1 MSPAR
6 TCAVLALL
14 AAVAF
19 AQTEPDAAV
28 THAAAAAAAETQG
41 AAAVTESNEPIA
53 VSAATAVAAAT
64 AAAPLAAAPT
74 VAEPTAAAPTAA
86 ALTPPAV
93 VTPPALGATLA
104 NAEATSPSPATPP
117 AAGTAASPAAP
128 SPGAPLAASSPSARP
143 STAAAAAATSPPTS
157 TDPAFASSAPAA
169 TPTPTAASTA
179 YSSLSADVTTSVHLG
194 SPSPETETDATTPQ
208 DTADGTDG
216 TDGPPEAPWP
226 VLVTQEPRSVRAREG
241 GNASLSCAARGPL
254 ALLRGA
260 RVSWHRRS
268 PHGERVEHEAG
279 RSELAQG
286 DDADADGEDEDEVEL
301 WAQLLLLQVL
311 ESRDEGAFYCV
322 VTSSS
327 GDATSHGEGSTLLV
341 SALNS
346 GWRGLGD
353 GVLGALGAA
362 CAGLGVLMGLL
373 VALVPGVRDKLACGK
388 SSSISLDHV

>member
-6 TCAVLALL
+6 TCAMLALL

-28 THAAAAAAAETQG
+28 THAAAAAAETQG
-41 AAAVTESNEPIA
+41 AAAVTESSVPTA
-53 VSAATAVAAAT
+53 VSAAT

-74 VAEPTAAAPTAA
+74 VAEPTVAEPTVAAPTAA
-86 ALTPPAV
+86 ALAPPAV

-104 NAEATSPSPATPP
+104 NAEAASPSSDKPDAAGTVTPP

-128 SPGAPLAASSPSARP
+128 SPGTPLAASSSSAHP
-143 STAAAAAATSPPTS
+143 STAAAAAATLPPTS
-157 TDPAFASSAPAA
+157 TAPAFASSAPAA
-169 TPTPTAASTA
+169 TPTAASVA
-179 YSSLSADVTTSVHLG
+179 DSSFSADVATSVRAG
-194 SPSPETETDATTPQ
+194 SPSPGTGATTPL
-208 DTADGTDG
+208 DAADG

-226 VLVTQEPRSVRAREG
+226 VLVTQEPRSARAREG
-241 GNASLSCAARGPL
+241 GNASLACAARGPL

-260 RVSWHRRS
+260 HVSWHRRS
-268 PHGERVEHEAG
+268 PRGERVEHEAG
-279 RSELAQG
+279 RSELSQG
-286 DDADADGEDEDEVEL
+286 DADADGEDEDEVEL

-327 GDATSHGEGSTLLV
+327 GGATSHGEGSTLLV
-341 SALNS
+341 SAPNS

-388 SSSISLDHV
+388 SSSMSIDHV